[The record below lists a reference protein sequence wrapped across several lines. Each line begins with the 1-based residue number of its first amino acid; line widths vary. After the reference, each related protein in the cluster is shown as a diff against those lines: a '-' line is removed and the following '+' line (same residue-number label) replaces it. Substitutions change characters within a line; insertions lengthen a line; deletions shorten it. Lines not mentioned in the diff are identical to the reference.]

1 MRFSGSAPRATCH
14 DGLPAMTVE
23 LGVAVLAFAIW
34 LYLLFFRGGFWLGR
48 QSDVRDPSSMGKS
61 AEGTPRV
68 VAVVPARDE
77 ADVLPASL
85 RSLLGQD
92 YAPPLTVIVV
102 DDQSEDDTS
111 EVARHVA
118 ADARREIIVLRG
130 EPRPPGWTGKV
141 WAMQQGIAHAATL
154 ADPPRYLLLTDADIA
169 YAPDALTHLVARA
182 RAGGLKLTS
191 LMAKLNCESLAE
203 RALIPAFIF
212 FFQMLYPFAW
222 VGRAT
227 MRTAAAAGGC
237 MLVEKSALERAGGI
251 APIRNALIDDC
262 ALAALM
268 KAQGPI
274 WLGLTE
280 RAVSLRPYP
289 HLDDIRRMVSR
300 SAYAQLGYSRLLLA
314 GTLIGMV
321 VTYLA
326 APLLAIFGSYPS
338 SAIAITT
345 WLMMAIAFQ
354 PTLRFYSSSPLW
366 GLALPLI
373 AAAYLA
379 FTMDS
384 AYQHWRGRG
393 GMWKGRPQAMPEKR

>member
-1 MRFSGSAPRATCH
+1 
-14 DGLPAMTVE
+14 MTIE
-23 LGVAVLAFAIW
+23 LIVAILALAIW
-34 LYLLFFRGGFWLGR
+34 LYLLLFRGGFWLGR
-48 QSDVRDPSSMGKS
+48 ETDTRAPPPLARGVEPS
-61 AEGTPRV
+61 PRV
-68 VAVVPARDE
+68 VAVVPARNE
-77 ADVLPASL
+77 ANVLPRSL
-85 RSLLGQD
+85 RSLLAQD
-92 YAPPLTVIVV
+92 YAPPLTVILV
-102 DDQSEDDTS
+102 DDQSEDGTA
-111 EVARHVA
+111 EVARRIA
-118 ADARREIIVLRG
+118 AAARGEVVVLRG

-141 WAMQQGIAHAATL
+141 WALQQGIAHAATL
-154 ADPPRYLLLTDADIA
+154 RDPPQYLLLTDADIA

-182 RAGGLKLTS
+182 RAGGLVLAS

-222 VGRAT
+222 VGRPT

-237 MLVEKSALERAGGI
+237 MLVEKSAFERAGGM
-251 APIRNALIDDC
+251 AAIRDALIDDC
-262 ALAALM
+262 ALAAVM

-280 RAVSLRPYP
+280 RVVSLRPYP
-289 HLDDIRRMVSR
+289 RLDDIRRMVSR
-300 SAYAQLGYSRLLLA
+300 SAYAQLGYSPLLLA
-314 GTLIGMV
+314 GTLIGMA

-326 APLLAIFGSYPS
+326 APLLAVFAGYPASAFGV
-338 SAIAITT
+338 AA
-345 WLMMAIAFQ
+345 WLLMAIAFQ
-354 PTLRFYSSSPLW
+354 PTLRFYRASPFW

-379 FTMDS
+379 FTIDS